1 MTMLSRRAFL
11 GTCSGLG
18 AAALAGCTPT
28 PGTDD
33 APTGGQDGA
42 GSTSDSLAKVSFVLD
57 YSPNVNHTGIYVAI
71 DQGFFAEEGIEVEIV
86 PVPADGSDALIGAG
100 GADMGLTYQDYI
112 ANSLSSANPLPYT
125 AVAAV
130 VQHNTSGIMSRAED
144 GIVRP
149 KDMEGHSYATWGL
162 PVEQATVKQV
172 VEADGGDFSKV
183 ALVPY
188 EVDDEVMGLQAGLFD
203 TVWVYEWWAVQNAK
217 LQEYPVN
224 YFAFGDISPQFDFY
238 TPVIAANDAFAAAHP
253 ELVRAF
259 LRACEQGYEFAA
271 TSPEQAAEIFCQAVP
286 ELDPALIAAAQA
298 SISPQYIADAGRWG
312 VIDRSRWSRFYEWL
326 NDAGLVENGFDPTL
340 GFTNE
345 YLEG

>member
-11 GTCSGLG
+11 STCSGLG
-18 AAALAGCTPT
+18 AAALAGCAPAS
-28 PGTDD
+28 GTDD
-33 APTGGQDGA
+33 DATPDGGADGP
-42 GSTSDSLAKVSFVLD
+42 SDLTKVSFVLD

-71 DQGFFAEEGIEVEIV
+71 DQGFFAKEGIEVEII

-162 PVEQATVKQV
+162 PIEQATVKQV
-172 VEADGGDFSKV
+172 VEEDGGDFSKV

-224 YFAFGDISPQFDFY
+224 YFAFADISPQFDFY
-238 TPVIAANDAFAAAHP
+238 TPVIAANDAFAAADP

-259 LRACEQGYEFAA
+259 LRACEQGYELAA
-271 TSPEQAAEIFCQAVP
+271 TSPERAAEILCGAVP

-298 SISPQYIADAGRWG
+298 SISPQYTADASRWG
-312 VIDRSRWSRFYEWL
+312 VIDRSRWTRFYEWL
-326 NDAGLVENGFDPTL
+326 NDTGLVENGFDPAL

>member
-18 AAALAGCTPT
+18 AAALASCAPAS
-28 PGTDD
+28 GTGG
-33 APTGGQDGA
+33 ASTEGQDGA
-42 GSTSDSLAKVSFVLD
+42 ASPSDGLARISFVLD

-86 PVPADGSDALIGAG
+86 PVPADGSDAMIGAG
-100 GADMGLTYQDYI
+100 GADMGMTYQDFI
-112 ANSLSSANPLPYT
+112 ANSLSSANPMPYT

-130 VQHNTSGIMSRAED
+130 VQHNTSGIMSRAKD

-149 KDMEGHSYATWGL
+149 KEMEGHSYATWGM

-183 ALVPY
+183 SLVPY

-217 LQEYPVN
+217 LQDYPVN
-224 YFAFGDISPQFDFY
+224 YFAFGEISPEFDFY
-238 TPVIAANDAFAAAHP
+238 TPVIAANDAFASAQP

-259 LRACEQGYEFAA
+259 LRACEKGYEFAA
-271 TSPEQAAEIFCQAVP
+271 VSPDQAAGILCKAIP
-286 ELDPALIAAAQA
+286 ELDADLIAAAQA
-298 SISPQYIADAGRWG
+298 SISPQYIADATRWG
-312 VIDRSRWSRFYEWL
+312 VIDRSRWARFYGWL
-326 NDAGLVENGFDPTL
+326 NDAGLVENSFDPTL